1 MKLNTPDDYINPL
14 GSALAIAA
22 DAIWEEPSYM
32 HGAIAWRM
40 RLPAWRGAYAADALG
55 WHDRARLHFDSYL
68 KSQVTQIAPGPVTP
82 DTALHFARQLEK
94 MGTAMFSNGYI
105 CRNPN
110 GDIRPHHYDMNLV
123 FMDQLLTHLQYTGDL
138 NYVKKIWTA
147 LQLHLQWEKRN
158 YDADGDGLYDAYACI
173 WASDALQYSGGGVTH
188 SSAYNYRANK
198 VAAKLAQLL
207 NEDPAP
213 YQKEADKILAAMNQK
228 LWAKDKGVFAE
239 YKDLQGLQL
248 LHTTPG
254 LWTIYHAIDEGTATA
269 EQQFQMLRYIDKTIP
284 HIPVKAKDLPFNN
297 MFLLATTN
305 WQPYTWSINNV
316 ALAENLHTALG
327 LLEIPRKRQRI

>member
-1 MKLNTPDDYINPL
+1 KKRNYSEAPLLFASAEAARKKIAERVLLNTPDDYINPL

-22 DAIWEEPSYM
+22 DAIWEEPSYL

-55 WHDRARLHFDSYL
+55 WHDRARMHFDSYL

-123 FMDQLLTHLQYTGDL
+123 FIDQLLTHLQYTGDPD
-138 NYVKKIWTA
+138 YIKKVWPAIR
-147 LQLHLQWEKRN
+147 LHLQWEKRN

-198 VAAKLAQLL
+198 MAARLARLIG
-207 NEDPAP
+207 EDPGP
-213 YQKEADKILAAMNQK
+213 YESEAGKIRKAMNEK
-228 LWAKDKGVFAE
+228 LWMSDKGIFAE
-239 YKDLQGLQL
+239 NIDLLGLQL
-248 LHTTPG
+248 QHSSPG
-254 LWTIYHAIDEGTATA
+254 LWTIYHAIDGETATPQ
-269 EQQFQMLRYIDKTIP
+269 QQFQMLRYVDQRLP
-284 HIPVKAKDLPFNN
+284 HIPVIARDLPFSDL
-297 MFLLATTN
+297 FLLSTTN
-305 WQPYTWSINNV
+305 WQ
-316 ALAENLHTALG
+316 
-327 LLEIPRKRQRI
+327 